1 MKSAPQS
8 AIMAMRPARVRA
20 AASQLA
26 CVCVAAVLISHP
38 LAPYLRAAQ
47 AQSSAYTTWSVTIV
61 LPPRVMAGHP
71 ATLAVFGVDGKLAA
85 GVTVT
90 IDDGQTVT
98 TDRTGR
104 ATFNA
109 PPARDYM
116 LAKASGASAAALV
129 DPATGASEPVA
140 TTVQPVISLRDRFWI
155 CSAGLRGDAD
165 ADGVWIND
173 QPALVL
179 AASPECLVAIP
190 GSKAEPGPATL
201 RIDAPG
207 TTVSAKSTLVDL
219 SFDAPDPA
227 PLPGKKSRLAV
238 RVRGTDERLG
248 LVVDNLTPNVLKFAA
263 GDSQEVL
270 TRGGEP
276 NVATIEVRAVRSGDF
291 SFRARLIPPP
301 DTSIAW
307 RYLWAAAVLAPQDR
321 QSDVRELAKRT
332 SRKPK
337 DVPIV
342 RAEVEKMVGQTIDS
356 DFRTL
361 LSAAW
366 SAL

>member
-1 MKSAPQS
+1 MGTAPKFGI
-8 AIMAMRPARVRA
+8 AARATRHCGGLLAACACLAAMGSRT
-20 AASQLA
+20 
-26 CVCVAAVLISHP
+26 
-38 LAPYLRAAQ
+38 LAPELCAAQ
-47 AQSSAYTTWSVTIV
+47 AQSSAYTTWSVTIL
-61 LPPRVMAGHP
+61 LPLRVMAGHP

-104 ATFNA
+104 ATFTA
-109 PPARDYM
+109 PAAHDYM

-129 DPATGASEPVA
+129 DPATGASEPAA
-140 TTVQPVISLRDRFWI
+140 TVVQPVISLRDRFWV
-155 CSAGLRGDAD
+155 CTPGLRGDAD
-165 ADGVWIND
+165 ADSVWIND

-201 RIDAPG
+201 RIDSPG
-207 TTVSAKSTLVDL
+207 TTASARSTLVDL
-219 SFDAPDPA
+219 SFDAPEPT
-227 PLPGKKSRLAV
+227 PLPGKKSRLSV
-238 RVRGTDERLG
+238 RVRGTDEKLG
-248 LVVDNLTPNVLKFAA
+248 LVVENLTPNVLKFAA

-270 TRGGEP
+270 TRGGGQ

-321 QSDVRELAKRT
+321 QGDVRYLAKRIEQ
-332 SRKPK
+332 KPK
-337 DVPIV
+337 DVPNV
-342 RAEVEKMVGQTIDS
+342 RAEVAKMVGQTIDG

-366 SAL
+366 AAL

>member
-1 MKSAPQS
+1 MRTAPEFE
-8 AIMAMRPARVRA
+8 ITTRPARIRA
-20 AASQLA
+20 AAMLAA
-26 CVCVAAVLISHP
+26 CVGVAALISQP
-38 LAPYLRAAQ
+38 LAPELGAAQ
-47 AQSSAYTTWSVTIV
+47 AESSAYTTWSVAIV

-90 IDDGQTVT
+90 IDDGQMVT

-109 PPARDYM
+109 PPIRDYI

-140 TTVQPVISLRDRFWI
+140 TTVQPVISLHDRFWI
-155 CSAGLRGDAD
+155 CSPGLRGDAD
-165 ADGVWIND
+165 ADAVWIND

-179 AASPECLVAIP
+179 AASPQCLVAIP
-190 GSKAEPGPATL
+190 NSKAVPGQATL

-207 TTVSAKSTLVDL
+207 VTVSAKSTLVDL
-219 SFDAPDPA
+219 SFDAPDPV

-238 RVRGTDERLG
+238 RVRGTDEKLG

-270 TRGGEP
+270 TKGGQQ
-276 NVATIEVRAVRSGDF
+276 NVSIIEVRAMRSGDY

-321 QSDVRELAKRT
+321 QSDVRELAKRV

-337 DVPIV
+337 DISNV
-342 RAEVEKMVGQTIDS
+342 RADVEKLASQTIDG

-361 LSAAW
+361 LNAAW
-366 SAL
+366 AAL

>member
-1 MKSAPQS
+1 MRTAPEF
-8 AIMAMRPARVRA
+8 AMLARPARNRA
-20 AASQLA
+20 AATLA
-26 CVCVAAVLISHP
+26 ICAGLMAALISQP
-38 LAPYLRAAQ
+38 LAPELSAAQ

-90 IDDGQTVT
+90 IDDGQAVT
-98 TDRTGR
+98 TDGTGR
-104 ATFNA
+104 ATFTA
-109 PPARDYM
+109 PAAHDYM

-140 TTVQPVISLRDRFWI
+140 TTVQPVISLRDRFWV

-190 GSKAEPGPATL
+190 NSKAEPGPATL

-207 TTVSAKSTLVDL
+207 ATASVKSTLVDL

-238 RVRGTDERLG
+238 RVRGTDEKLA

-270 TRGGEP
+270 TRGGGQ
-276 NVATIEVRAVRSGDF
+276 NVAMIEVRAVRSGDY

-321 QSDVRELAKRT
+321 QSDVRDLAKRAT
-332 SRKPK
+332 KKPK

-342 RAEVEKMVGQTIDS
+342 RAEVEKLASQTIDG

-366 SAL
+366 AAL

>member
-1 MKSAPQS
+1 MEG
-8 AIMAMRPARVRA
+8 ARTERR
-20 AASQLA
+20 L
-26 CVCVAAVLISHP
+26 AVLAVGLLCASIAAPVWHAAP
-38 LAPYLRAAQ
+38 LHAAQ

-85 GVTVT
+85 GVAVT

-98 TDRTGR
+98 TNSTGR
-104 ATFNA
+104 ATFTA
-109 PPARDYM
+109 PAAHDYM

-129 DPATGASEPVA
+129 DPASGASEPTA
-140 TTVQPVISLRDRFWI
+140 TTVQPVISLRDRFWA

-190 GSKAEPGPATL
+190 SSKSEPGPATL
-201 RIDAPG
+201 RIDSPG
-207 TTVSAKSTLVDL
+207 TTASAKSTLVDL
-219 SFDAPDPA
+219 SFDAPEPA

-238 RVRGTDERLG
+238 RVRGTDQKLG

-270 TRGGEP
+270 TRGGDQ
-276 NVATIEVRAVRSGDF
+276 NVAMIEVRAVRSGDF
-291 SFRARLIPPP
+291 SFRARIIPVP
-301 DTSIAW
+301 DASVAW
-307 RYLWAAAVLAPQDR
+307 RYLWAAAMLAPQER
-321 QSDVRELAKRT
+321 QGDVRYLAKRIG
-332 SRKPK
+332 RGPK
-337 DVPIV
+337 EVANV
-342 RAEVEKMVGQTIDS
+342 RAEVEKMASQTIDG

-366 SAL
+366 AAL

>member
-1 MKSAPQS
+1 MLA
-8 AIMAMRPARVRA
+8 AGVCLAAMG
-20 AASQLA
+20 
-26 CVCVAAVLISHP
+26 SHS
-38 LAPYLRAAQ
+38 LAPELRAAQ
-47 AQSSAYTTWSVTIV
+47 AQSNAYTTWSVTIV

-104 ATFNA
+104 ATFTA
-109 PPARDYM
+109 PAAHDYM

-129 DPATGASEPVA
+129 DPATGASEPAA
-140 TTVQPVISLRDRFWI
+140 TTVQPLISLRDRFWI
-155 CSAGLRGDAD
+155 CSAGLRGDAG

-207 TTVSAKSTLVDL
+207 TTASAKSTLVDL
-219 SFDAPDPA
+219 SFDAPEPA

-238 RVRGTDERLG
+238 RVRGTDEKLG

-270 TRGGEP
+270 TKGGEQ
-276 NVATIEVRAVRSGDF
+276 NIAAIEVRAVRSGDF
-291 SFRARLIPPP
+291 SFRARLIPPA
-301 DTSIAW
+301 DISIAW
-307 RYLWAAAVLAPQDR
+307 RYLWAAAQLAPQDR
-321 QSDVRELAKRT
+321 QGDVRFLAKRIE
-332 SRKPK
+332 RKPK
-337 DVPIV
+337 DVPDV
-342 RAEVEKMVGQTIDS
+342 RAEVGKLVVQTIDG